1 MTSVKQVLQEL
12 FPGDQLTTLLGMIG
26 VFAMIIFVGAMR
38 AKFWQD
44 RGDSAVFLKKRD
56 FRACS
61 DGKTQTTA
69 QTKQRQGILPA
80 SPASLIDL
88 GPGGSRV

>member
-1 MTSVKQVLQEL
+1 VPTMTSVKQVLQEL

-44 RGDSAVFLKKRD
+44 RGDSAVFL
-56 FRACS
+56 
-61 DGKTQTTA
+61 
-69 QTKQRQGILPA
+69 TKQRFQ
-80 SPASLIDL
+80 SLFGRKDSDD
-88 GPGGSRV
+88 GPN

>member
-1 MTSVKQVLQEL
+1 MPHARVEPVKVVQRWVPTMTSVKQVLQEL

-44 RGDSAVFLKKRD
+44 RGDSAVFL
-56 FRACS
+56 A
-61 DGKTQTTA
+61 
-69 QTKQRQGILPA
+69 KQRFQ
-80 SPASLIDL
+80 SLFGRKDSDD
-88 GPGGSRV
+88 GPN